1 MMKNHHHR
9 KKKKNKNATATHE
22 LFHPPIMFC
31 GECSGCNIDSGS
43 AATPPP
49 PISSALF
56 TNILPDEE
64 SSPSLLGN
72 SNSLHQQ
79 QNASSFVH
87 LRVYNIHNNNNN
99 NNAPS
104 NINNASKD
112 GEGSA
117 VAMGRVDILKTILA
131 ELNGV
136 HNVTISESHLSPNL
150 EYNQFTS
157 TTATPL
163 QEEEQQRSSREEL
176 IDPTSCMVKVEYH
189 TSSPSSS
196 IITNSSSL
204 CSNDSEAAIIMTDN
218 PQEPKEDN
226 NDHNNTIRQSILNR
240 LDESG
245 FEYAIVSPSSLSSSP
260 PGSSIPNN
268 NMTCQSISTNINEP
282 PSSVRTRLRV
292 AGICCS
298 SEVPIVRS
306 IIKPLP
312 GVRKVGINVA
322 TKVVFIDHDPTIITA
337 KLLVGALN
345 DERFDAVILN
355 DGGLELKNA
364 NGGGIENTA
373 AEPSS
378 STELLQLESIPKSKF
393 VESTYFIPGMLT
405 YTSSQHQNKLTKSS
419 CPISKVLQQN
429 FFKDQLRAFH
439 LHAPSRTLKVE
450 HDPTVLSA
458 SKIMNVL
465 VQGLANDND
474 EWGSIELA
482 HDGDA
487 EGLILPALSN
497 NNDDARQDNEEGG
510 QDLLLNKGERRK
522 YCRGLKINVI
532 ISGIFWILSLL
543 SFIGG
548 PYDNLKYAGIGSVL
562 FGMPAVLYKAYLT
575 VKRYQ
580 FDANCMMVMAAF
592 GALILGEF
600 DEAASVSFL
609 FAVSEYL
616 EARASGKARRALGEI
631 ISLRPEYAHVV
642 NDKTGE
648 IVIVPAVNIPVGTV
662 VSVRTGDKCPAD
674 GVVVEGMSSVDESS
688 LTGEARPVEKREGD
702 DMAGGS
708 INVGSRQLVVRTTS
722 TVGDSTLSRLVSFCF
737 ALQI

>member
-1 MMKNHHHR
+1 MKNHHR
-9 KKKKNKNATATHE
+9 KKKKNNNATATSHE

-64 SSPSLLGN
+64 SSPSLLNEN
-72 SNSLHQQ
+72 SNSLQQ
-79 QNASSFVH
+79 MH
-87 LRVYNIHNNNNN
+87 LRVYNIHYSN

-117 VAMGRVDILKTILA
+117 VAMGRADILKTILA

-157 TTATPL
+157 TTSTPL
-163 QEEEQQRSSREEL
+163 QEEEKQRSSREEL
-176 IDPTSCMVKVEYH
+176 IDPTSCMVKVEYYA
-189 TSSPSSS
+189 SSPSSSSS

-204 CSNDSEAAIIMTDN
+204 FSNDSETAIIMTDN
-218 PQEPKEDN
+218 PQEPKEHD
-226 NDHNNTIRQSILNR
+226 NDHNTIRQSILNR

-245 FEYAIVSPSSLSSSP
+245 FDYALVSPSSPSSSP

-268 NMTCQSISTNINEP
+268 MTCQAISTNVNEP

-337 KLLVGALN
+337 KLLVGALD

-355 DGGLELKNA
+355 DGGLELNKNA
-364 NGGGIENTA
+364 KNSDSIENTT

-378 STELLQLESIPKSKF
+378 SMIELQLESIPKSKF

-405 YTSSQHQNKLTKSS
+405 YTSSQQPNKLTKSS

-497 NNDDARQDNEEGG
+497 NNDEQQDNEGDN
-510 QDLLLNKGERRK
+510 DLLLNKGERRK

>member
-1 MMKNHHHR
+1 MNHHR
-9 KKKKNKNATATHE
+9 KKKKNNNAKAKSHE

-64 SSPSLLGN
+64 SSPSLLNEN
-72 SNSLHQQ
+72 SNSLHKQD
-79 QNASSFVH
+79 ASSFVH
-87 LRVYNIHNNNNN
+87 LRVYNIHYSNNNT
-99 NNAPS
+99 PS

-117 VAMGRVDILKTILA
+117 VAMGRVDILKTILE

-150 EYNQFTS
+150 EYNQFTTS

-163 QEEEQQRSSREEL
+163 QEEEKQRSSREEL

-196 IITNSSSL
+196 IVTNSSSL
-204 CSNDSEAAIIMTDN
+204 FSNDSETAIIMTDN
-218 PQEPKEDN
+218 PQEPKEEN
-226 NDHNNTIRQSILNR
+226 NDHNTIRQSILNR

-245 FEYAIVSPSSLSSSP
+245 FDYALVSPSSPSSSP

-268 NMTCQSISTNINEP
+268 MTCQSISTNVNEP

-337 KLLVGALN
+337 KLLVGALD

-373 AEPSS
+373 EPSS
-378 STELLQLESIPKSKF
+378 SSMELLQLESIPKSKF

-405 YTSSQHQNKLTKSS
+405 YTSQHPSKLMKSS

-465 VQGLANDND
+465 VQGLTNDND

-497 NNDDARQDNEEGG
+497 NNDEQQDNEGDN
-510 QDLLLNKGERRK
+510 DLLLNKGERRK

>member
-1 MMKNHHHR
+1 MNHHR
-9 KKKKNKNATATHE
+9 KKKKKNNNATATSHE

-64 SSPSLLGN
+64 SSPSSLNEN
-72 SNSLHQQ
+72 SNSLQQ
-79 QNASSFVH
+79 MH
-87 LRVYNIHNNNNN
+87 LRVYNIHYSNNNT
-99 NNAPS
+99 PS

-176 IDPTSCMVKVEYH
+176 IDPTSCMVKVEYY

-204 CSNDSEAAIIMTDN
+204 FSNDSETAIIMTDN
-218 PQEPKEDN
+218 PQEPKEDD
-226 NDHNNTIRQSILNR
+226 NDHNTIRQSILNR

-245 FEYAIVSPSSLSSSP
+245 FDYALVSPSSPSSSP
-260 PGSSIPNN
+260 PGSSIPN

-337 KLLVGALN
+337 KLLVGALD

-355 DGGLELKNA
+355 DGGLELNKNA
-364 NGGGIENTA
+364 KNSDSIENTT

-378 STELLQLESIPKSKF
+378 SMIELQLESIPKSKF

-405 YTSSQHQNKLTKSS
+405 YTSSQHPSRLTKSS

-450 HDPTVLSA
+450 HDPAVLSA

-497 NNDDARQDNEEGG
+497 NNDEQQDNEGDN
-510 QDLLLNKGERRK
+510 DLLLNKGERRK